1 MFANRYT
8 AFVDACALVGVLKR
22 NMLLTLAE
30 EGFFR
35 IRWSAEVLDE
45 VERAVDEIHAAKGNS
60 NSAAVA
66 RNQRERMESAFEEA
80 PVTGYEALKAV
91 CTGAPDPND
100 HHVVAAA
107 LKAQAATIVTD
118 NLKDFPQGVLADLNI
133 EAKSTDA
140 FIADTIELDPGRA
153 VGAIRRMRERF
164 KNPALNAEALLLKI
178 EAVGLTETADTLR
191 SYLSVL

>member
-30 EGFFR
+30 AGFFR
-35 IRWSAEVLDE
+35 IRWSAKVLDE
-45 VERAVDEIHAAKGNS
+45 VELALERIHADKGQAD
-60 NSAAVA
+60 AAA
-66 RNQRERMESAFEEA
+66 IAQRQRANMETAFEEA
-80 PVTGYEALKAV
+80 AVTGYEALEPSCA
-91 CTGAPDPND
+91 AIPDPND

-118 NLKDFPQGVLADLNI
+118 NLKDFPADVLTSLNI

-153 VGAIRRMRERF
+153 VGALRSMRERF
-164 KNPALNAEALLLKI
+164 KNPALTAETLLLKI
-178 EAVGLTETADTLR
+178 EAVGLNETAGTLR
-191 SYLSVL
+191 PYLAVL

>member
-91 CTGAPDPND
+91 CTGVPDPND

>member
-45 VERAVDEIHAAKGNS
+45 VERALDEIHAAKGTP
-60 NSAAVA
+60 NSAAAA
-66 RNQRERMESAFEEA
+66 RDQRERMERAFEEA

-91 CTGAPDPND
+91 CVGVPDKDD

-118 NLKDFPQGVLADLNI
+118 NLKDFPDGVLADLNI

-153 VGAIRRMRERF
+153 VGAIRRMRESF

-178 EAVGLTETADTLR
+178 EAVGLSETADTLR